1 LNTWRMTKIL
11 FVDSVDDSITQRRH
25 RILASDP
32 RLAGYELYYFYA
44 AVLTPEQEAVL
55 AAGVAPDLKLVEED
69 LANRLDNEI
78 KSIEPQFVLLHTG
91 FVFRRFPSAFFRVFA
106 QLKEKHPTCR
116 FGIQP
121 REGLSIDQA
130 AFHQTDEVIKL
141 QHLVFREVLNL

>member
-1 LNTWRMTKIL
+1 MTRIL
-11 FVDSVDDSITQRRH
+11 FVDSVDDSITKRRH
-25 RILASDP
+25 RIIDSDP

-55 AAGVAPDLKLVEED
+55 AAGVAPDLKLVEEE

-78 KSIEPQFVLLHTG
+78 QSIEPQFVLLHTG

-141 QHLVFREVLNL
+141 QQLVFREILNL

>member
-1 LNTWRMTKIL
+1 MTKIL
-11 FVDSVDDSITQRRH
+11 FVDSVDDSITKRRH

-32 RLAGYELYYFYA
+32 RLAGYELHYFYA

-55 AAGVAPDLKLVEED
+55 AAGMVPDLTLAEGE

-78 KSIEPQFVLLHTG
+78 QSIEPQFVLLHTG

-106 QLKEKHPTCR
+106 QLKEKYPTCR

-121 REGLSIDQA
+121 REGLRIDPA
-130 AFHQTDEVIKL
+130 AVHQTDEVMKL
-141 QHLVFREVLNL
+141 EQLVFRDILNL